1 MKSDYNCK
9 VNADHVPTDE
19 EYGSTFGKDRPG
31 AYRLAIL
38 SQKNMKPIRF
48 KPCGYVQNSNDKKY
62 RLKWRTWPDPPIPT
76 ISRLLSRNCTEYL
89 PACTWNNIWN
99 RIRIRKTKY
108 KPENTLTYTYFKN
121 LPSVQSA
128 TITHYYTTHK
138 ADSSPFSPLSVLS
151 ADDKNPPSSFL
162 IPKRARQEQTAP
174 ISTNRKLQAATSCT
188 SILCQPDKY
197 LPPARQTH

>member
-1 MKSDYNCK
+1 
-9 VNADHVPTDE
+9 
-19 EYGSTFGKDRPG
+19 
-31 AYRLAIL
+31 
-38 SQKNMKPIRF
+38 MKPIRF

-76 ISRLLSRNCTEYL
+76 ISRLLSRNCTKYL

-121 LPSVQSA
+121 LPSVQSD
-128 TITHYYTTHK
+128 TITHYYTIHK

-162 IPKRARQEQTAP
+162 IPKR
-174 ISTNRKLQAATSCT
+174 
-188 SILCQPDKY
+188 PDKNRQ
-197 LPPARQTH
+197 PPYPPIANYKQQQAVQVSFANLINTFLLQGRHIKNYHSAKAVTIYYKDKKTASAITH

>member
-1 MKSDYNCK
+1 MK
-9 VNADHVPTDE
+9 
-19 EYGSTFGKDRPG
+19 
-31 AYRLAIL
+31 L
-38 SQKNMKPIRF
+38 IRF

-89 PACTWNNIWN
+89 PACTWNNIWD

-151 ADDKNPPSSFL
+151 ADDKNSPSSFL
-162 IPKRARQEQTAP
+162 IPKR
-174 ISTNRKLQAATSCT
+174 
-188 SILCQPDKY
+188 PDKNRQ
-197 LPPARQTH
+197 PPYPPIANYKQQQAVQVSFANLINTFLLQGRHIKNYHSAKAVTIYYKDKKTASAITH